1 MNNPDESWDF
11 FCGKIFKTFKKFRE
25 NTDRK
30 F

>member
-11 FCGKIFKTFKKFRE
+11 FCDEILEIFKKFRE
-25 NTDRK
+25 NTDLN